1 MLEINDIDKR
11 LSEIPA
17 QIQQLESERN
27 QLLGYKQAIIDRLDA
42 KEKADESK
50 KDKK

>member
-1 MLEINDIDKR
+1 MLK
-11 LSEIPA
+11 LSEIEKRISEIPV
-17 QIQQLESERN
+17 QIEQLQAEKN

-42 KEKADESK
+42 KEKADEGK